1 MVCTGP
7 NPLLTHQAFTTLK
20 KNSSLPLFQTIMSHA
35 QKLTLGGKSYCPTE
49 THPFAPFHQEL
60 LQISELMDKLYNQL
74 DEEPKLALKKICNI
88 LRKYMEVDSLDFYK
102 NIFAQCQLRQNGPEW
117 SSIGMLRQ
125 ILDFCATKPT
135 GKINL
140 HQLMG
145 KIGQH
150 SSPKVLDFFTS
161 PNEVVKKPVVPEKEV
176 STPKV
181 TKNKTNSDG
190 KPRFQSTMAWA
201 AETSPLILQ

>member
-7 NPLLTHQAFTTLK
+7 DPLLSHQSFTTLK

-35 QKLTLGGKSYCPTE
+35 QKLNLGGKSYCPTQ

-74 DEEPKLALKKICNI
+74 DEEPRLALKKICNI
-88 LRKYMEVDSLDFYK
+88 LKKYLAVDSLDFF
-102 NIFAQCQLRQNGPEW
+102 NDIFAQCQLRQNGLEW
-117 SSIGMLRQ
+117 TCSDMLRQ
-125 ILDFCATKPT
+125 LLDFCATKPL

-161 PNEVVKKPVVPEKEV
+161 PNEVVQKIKPEQEEV

-181 TKNKTNSDG
+181 SKSKKKSDG